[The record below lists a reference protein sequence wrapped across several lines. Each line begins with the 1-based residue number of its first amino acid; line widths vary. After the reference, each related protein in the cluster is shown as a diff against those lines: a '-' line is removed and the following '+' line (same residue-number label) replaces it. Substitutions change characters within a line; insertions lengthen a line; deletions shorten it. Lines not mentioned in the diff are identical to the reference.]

1 MLPNELSTFKM
12 DCDKPMRVIG
22 CKVTSNG
29 GEIE

>member
-1 MLPNELSTFKM
+1 MLPNELSTSKM
-12 DCDKPMRVIG
+12 DCDKLMQVIG